1 MKTVRRPPYPNG
13 TQAIS
18 PVAPSPPLPLSSRRP
33 SVSFGGFGLRVTLGR
48 TIQLHPSGIS
58 VVASPHPAEVHQV
71 FPQNSGVPGSAVA
84 APPVRRV
91 APIPVAYLL
100 VSDPTPAESLS
111 RFQAQGQVERLPDR
125 HPAAHAVPVP
135 ILVPPGL
142 PEGWLQ
148 IPGLPWLARRL
159 GLLWVPVVCGHH
171 SEGGPLRGTTWFWYM
186 SGWSGTSPTAS
197 RPKLTCPK
205 GGQ

>member
-1 MKTVRRPPYPNG
+1 MRTSRHDWNALAGGLFEIGYSLTVLLQLRGRLRKRRLGGNRGFRPG
-13 TQAIS
+13 F
-18 PVAPSPPLPLSSRRP
+18 PSGFPSEFLGLLP
-33 SVSFGGFGLRVTLGR
+33 SVR
-48 TIQLHPSGIS
+48 H
-58 VVASPHPAEVHQV
+58 
-71 FPQNSGVPGSAVA
+71 GVPGSAVA
-84 APPVRRV
+84 VPPGRRV
-91 APIPVAYLL
+91 APIPLADLL
-100 VSDPTPAESLS
+100 VSYSAPAERLS
-111 RFQAQGQVERLPDR
+111 HFQAQGQVERLPER
-125 HPAAHAVPVP
+125 QPAAHAVPAS

-197 RPKLTCPK
+197 RPKLTRPK

>member
-1 MKTVRRPPYPNG
+1 MEES
-13 TQAIS
+13 TQAAQPGITIN
-18 PVAPSPPLPLSSRRP
+18 
-33 SVSFGGFGLRVTLGR
+33 LRVTLGR

-84 APPVRRV
+84 VPPGRRV
-91 APIPVAYLL
+91 APIPLADLL
-100 VSDPTPAESLS
+100 VSYSAPAERLS
-111 RFQAQGQVERLPDR
+111 HFQAQGQVERLPDR

-171 SEGGPLRGTTWFWYM
+171 SEGGPLRGTLVPGHVRLVRHLPHRVP
-186 SGWSGTSPTAS
+186 SQVDLPQGGTVRSLRRPSP
-197 RPKLTCPK
+197 
-205 GGQ
+205 GQVAI